1 MTSLRAGDYGPDH
14 TLRTVVGMA
23 GIRAGTTDEVAY
35 FITRRNSNG
44 QPLDSARSY
53 REVGA
58 AGVAGR

>member
-1 MTSLRAGDYGPDH
+1 
-14 TLRTVVGMA
+14 MA

-53 REVGA
+53 REFGA